1 MAVAVAGSG
10 WTVACRSA
18 LAAGIVWALT
28 ACASPPPPPP
38 PPKPTT
44 VAGTIEAAAQL
55 NPSAS
60 QRPSPML
67 IRIYELKSATS
78 FNGAD
83 FMALYQADQA
93 TLGAEVVARE
103 ELTLR
108 PGESRPYQKT
118 LAADTRF
125 IAVFGAYRDL
135 SRATWRA
142 LVPVQA
148 GQAHKLTIRAG
159 ELALSAT
166 LAP

>member
-1 MAVAVAGSG
+1 MAVAAEISG
-10 WTVACRSA
+10 RTAAFRSA
-18 LAAGIVWALT
+18 FGGVVVWALM
-28 ACASPPPPPP
+28 ACGSPPPPP

-44 VAGTIEAAAQL
+44 VAGSIEASAQL
-55 NPSAS
+55 NPSPS

-67 IRIYELKSATS
+67 LRIYELKSATS

-93 TLGAEVVARE
+93 TLGTEMVARE
-103 ELTLR
+103 EHTLR

-135 SRATWRA
+135 TRATWRA
-142 LVPVQA
+142 VVPVPA

-166 LAP
+166 LTP